1 MRIRQELGVTGSELS
16 EWNLF
21 LNVTTVVLFVQLLY
35 DINIANTNLI
45 IDNYSSSIKNLA
57 EYYFPAKY

>member
-1 MRIRQELGVTGSELS
+1 MLIRQDLGITS

-21 LNVTTVVLFVQLLY
+21 LNIITIVLFVGLLY

-45 IDNYSSSIKNLA
+45 IDNYSNSIKIL
-57 EYYFPAKY
+57 P